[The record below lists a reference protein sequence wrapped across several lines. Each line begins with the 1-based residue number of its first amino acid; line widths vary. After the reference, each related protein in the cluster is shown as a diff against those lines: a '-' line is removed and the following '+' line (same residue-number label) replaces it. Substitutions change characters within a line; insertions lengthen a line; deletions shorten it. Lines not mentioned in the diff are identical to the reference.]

1 MDLLYP
7 ERPVAW
13 HSESDLSNMRAL
25 ELNMSLKRHSHF
37 FIPPPHCRPRSV
49 PISPVYTA
57 GQMLTVL
64 DGSSSERIDRDSV
77 GTEGGVEGED
87 NMTAEKE
94 GIRSGQLL
102 SLYLPVIANTITK

>member
-13 HSESDLSNMRAL
+13 HSESDLSNIKVL
-25 ELNMSLKRHSHF
+25 EMSMSLKRHSHF
-37 FIPPPHCRPRSV
+37 FVPPPHGRPRSV
-49 PISPVYTA
+49 PLSPVDTA

-77 GTEGGVEGED
+77 ETEGGVGED
-87 NMTAEKE
+87 MTAEKD
-94 GIRSGQLL
+94 GIRSDNN
-102 SLYLPVIANTITK
+102 LPVIANMIRK